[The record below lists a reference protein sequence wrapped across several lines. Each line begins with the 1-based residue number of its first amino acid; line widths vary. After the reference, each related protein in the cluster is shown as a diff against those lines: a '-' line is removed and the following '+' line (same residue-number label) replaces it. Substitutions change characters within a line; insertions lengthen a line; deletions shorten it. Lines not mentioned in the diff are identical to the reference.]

1 MKKIILLVL
10 LSSISITVMADE
22 LKTQFVIWSKT
33 GTQVAYALIE
43 KPKVTFTDTE
53 VIITTNGVEANYDL
67 EEMARF
73 TYENN
78 DITVSI
84 TNLETNKSN
93 YKITDESLLFYALKA
108 NSNVSV
114 YSHNGT
120 LIFKRT
126 ICQNGDYAFTVSN
139 LEKGVY
145 IIKVNELTYKIVI
158 K

>member
-1 MKKIILLVL
+1 MKLHPILLLSQTFNLMKKIILLVL

-22 LKTQFVIWSKT
+22 PKTQFVICSKD
-33 GTQVAYALIE
+33 GTKVAYALIE

-53 VIITTNGVEANYDL
+53 LIINTNGVEVNYSL
-67 EEMARF
+67 EEMVKF

-93 YKITDESLLFYALKA
+93 YKITGESLLFYALKA
-108 NSNVSV
+108 KSNVSIFT
-114 YSHNGT
+114 HNGK

-126 ICQNGDYAFTVSN
+126 ISQNGDYAFPF
-139 LEKGVY
+139 
-145 IIKVNELTYKIVI
+145 
-158 K
+158 